1 MKKMVENLNTIKLF
15 IISVMGCVGSGII
28 KALGGWSEDLTT
40 LLVLMGVDFAMG
52 ILIAMF
58 WKKSNKSKSGA
69 LNSTSAWIGLIKKG
83 VALLV
88 ILVGYR
94 LDITLG
100 VDYIKTAVVM
110 AFIVNELI
118 SIVENLGVMG
128 VKYPEVMKKAIDI
141 LTNKS
146 DSRDAK

>member
-1 MKKMVENLNTIKLF
+1 MVDNFNGIKLF
-15 IISVMGCVGSGII
+15 IISFFGCAGSGII

-40 LLVLMGVDFAMG
+40 LLILMGVDFVMG
-52 ILIAMF
+52 LLIAAF

-69 LNSTSAWIGLIKKG
+69 LNSTSAWLGLLKKG

-118 SIVENLGVMG
+118 SVVENLGVMG
-128 VKYPEVMKKAIDI
+128 VKYPEVIKKAIDV
-141 LTNKS
+141 LTSKT
-146 DSRDAK
+146 DSGDAK